1 MRLNATIMSRSCHP
15 AFRAI
20 LFVLLVT
27 AFSACQQGD
36 PNALDNV
43 VSQERQIKVY
53 QELRAATKKASRVTY
68 VTYQNQENMDPAD
81 LRAMQDSLRLSFWQE
96 VCDSNQVALAYGDS
110 IWTKGVKE
118 KWSLLLQ

>member
-1 MRLNATIMSRSCHP
+1 MRLNATIMSRFCHP
-15 AFRAI
+15 AIRAI

-43 VSQERQIKVY
+43 VPQERQIKVY
-53 QELRAATKKASRVTY
+53 QELRAATKKASRAAY
-68 VTYQNQENMDPAD
+68 VSYQNQENMDPAD

-96 VCDSNQVALAYGDS
+96 ECDSNQVALAYGDS